1 MKEIGDMKLYTF
13 EEVLDEH
20 IGKPGTEERDSFEK
34 SVEESVQ
41 AYKLGEA
48 IRKARIEQ
56 HLTQSQLGERIGVK
70 KAQIS
75 RLERGN
81 IMSLLTMGKIFRAL
95 GVKTASVD
103 FGGNIGKIALW

>member
-56 HLTQSQLGERIGVK
+56 HLTQSHYHI
-70 KAQIS
+70 I
-75 RLERGN
+75 RG
-81 IMSLLTMGKIFRAL
+81 TKDTL
-95 GVKTASVD
+95 GVEDRKRGRSKYGA
-103 FGGNIGKIALW
+103 KRPKA